1 MDTTFSVFLL
11 FLAAITALIS
21 YLTIPYIPVVMLMA
35 GAAILLAGGV
45 WWHWTQFSVDY
56 RTSTWQEQLRNYAS
70 YVMVL
75 VVILLAYAFYAF
87 TRGGGSVQQVA
98 MRTQET
104 LRNTGRRATSG
115 AARTL
120 STMSNTL
127 FAAPVAAFNAIRS
140 ATPAALVPEPAEEV
154 EAGGILE

>member
-35 GAAILLAGGV
+35 AAAILLAAGV

-70 YVMVL
+70 YVLVL
-75 VVILLAYAFYAF
+75 VVILLAYAFYVF
-87 TRGGGSVQQVA
+87 GWSSGGSVQQMA
-98 MRTQET
+98 SRTQET

-127 FAAPVAAFNAIRS
+127 FAAPVAAFNAMR
-140 ATPAALVPEPAEEV
+140 APAALVPEP
-154 EAGGILE
+154 EAGILD

>member
-35 GAAILLAGGV
+35 GAAALLAGGV

-70 YVMVL
+70 YVLVL
-75 VVILLAYAFYAF
+75 VVILLVYAFYAF
-87 TRGGGSVQQVA
+87 TRSGRSVQQVA
-98 MRTQET
+98 IQTQEV
-104 LRNTGRRATSG
+104 LRNTGRRTTST
-115 AARTL
+115 AARSL
-120 STMSNTL
+120 SSMSNTL
-127 FAAPVAAFNAIRS
+127 FAAPVAAFNAIRN
-140 ATPAALVPEPAEEV
+140 ATPAAIIPEEG
-154 EAGGILE
+154 EAGILE

>member
-21 YLTIPYIPVVMLMA
+21 YLTIPQIPVVMLMA
-35 GAAILLAGGV
+35 GAAALLAGGV

-70 YVMVL
+70 YVLVL

-87 TRGGGSVQQVA
+87 TRGGRSVQQVA
-98 MRTQET
+98 VAAQET
-104 LRNTGRRATSG
+104 MRNTGRRAS
-115 AARTL
+115 ARSL
-120 STMSNTL
+120 STMSNSL
-127 FAAPVAAFNAIRS
+127 FAAPAAAFNAIRN
-140 ATPAALVPEPAEEV
+140 ATPAALVPEPAEE
-154 EAGGILE
+154 GGILE